1 MTHRL
6 PGSETTSTWTFRA
19 GISCDWKLPSLSLD
33 RRYQWRSPEGDSQWF
48 KTHIYIYILYR
59 IFKISLLNLEEIPSL
74 INGQAQKAL
83 RAASDQRGEE
93 SSELSSDQVK
103 KKPAGRGGLKRPS
116 SSRGG
121 RGRGRGRGRN
131 PAKPVPDLLKR
142 PASASSSKPPKK
154 TKTSEDYWILFV
166 FFNIIKIDHRS
177 WWYALYT
184 SKFLGSREAF
194 KRAAPRER
202 LRRSTQNCW
211 NWRVHDGPRK
221 SNKARSSGNLP
232 SDFLPSTH
240 RLPMPGHGRCVVLR
254 MNLHH
259 QLVWCSNLSGMDRL
273 NLGFLLDIISFY
285 IYS

>member
-1 MTHRL
+1 MLASAATENFQAL
-6 PGSETTSTWTFRA
+6 ASTVDTNEDLLKVIA
-19 GISCDWKLPSLSLD
+19 S
-33 RRYQWRSPEGDSQWF
+33 DS
-48 KTHIYIYILYR
+48 KHIYIYILYR

-177 WWYALYT
+177 
-184 SKFLGSREAF
+184 
-194 KRAAPRER
+194 
-202 LRRSTQNCW
+202 
-211 NWRVHDGPRK
+211 
-221 SNKARSSGNLP
+221 
-232 SDFLPSTH
+232 
-240 RLPMPGHGRCVVLR
+240 
-254 MNLHH
+254 
-259 QLVWCSNLSGMDRL
+259 
-273 NLGFLLDIISFY
+273 
-285 IYS
+285 